1 MQPHKAWEGSLHHH
15 RAPCGS
21 FIWGFEAP
29 LLSDDFLPA
38 HGPLSHLVAVVR
50 PSQDLFPNLLL
61 PSRKTLS
68 FNDSPSS
75 LYLLKRILNALNNFS
90 GIRSKS
96 MNLEAGDF
104 QRGTVFHPKYISV

>member
-1 MQPHKAWEGSLHHH
+1 MG
-15 RAPCGS
+15 
-21 FIWGFEAP
+21 
-29 LLSDDFLPA
+29 LLFGALRCLFSALIFSRLPA

-75 LYLLKRILNALNNFS
+75 LYLLKQILNALNNFS

-104 QRGTVFHPKYISV
+104 QRGTVFRPKYISV

>member
-1 MQPHKAWEGSLHHH
+1 MG
-15 RAPCGS
+15 
-21 FIWGFEAP
+21 
-29 LLSDDFLPA
+29 LLFGASRCLFPALIFSRLPA

-75 LYLLKRILNALNNFS
+75 LYLLKRILNSLNNFS

-96 MNLEAGDF
+96 LNLEAGDF